1 MAPAARSDLDSR
13 ETQRVVARRQ
23 LTKLVTQYLS
33 SSPELSLHSK
43 VPPPA
48 PIPMRNPNRYSTGY
62 AFLLFFHLVFEKLA
76 TRVVSSRS
84 CTYNYIFLPSWHWL
98 ALPRPDVLAAYCLT
112 SDLIILIAGDVCF
125 LRRCL
130 HTGGPVRRDSRRSII
145 SLCYVRISKF
155 PLT

>member
-1 MAPAARSDLDSR
+1 MRLEPKHRLAPAARSYLDSC
-13 ETQRVVARRQ
+13 ETQQVVARQQ

-48 PIPMRNPNRYSTGY
+48 PIPMRNSNRYSTDY

-84 CTYNYIFLPSWHWL
+84 CMYNYTSLPSLHWL
-98 ALPRPDVLAAYCLT
+98 ALPQPDILAASCLT
-112 SDLIILIAGDVCF
+112 SDLIILIAGDVYF
-125 LRRCL
+125 LRRRHSYQRTCK
-130 HTGGPVRRDSRRSII
+130 TR
-145 SLCYVRISKF
+145 F
-155 PLT
+155 